1 MIGSVA
7 RAFWDWWLEQLREL
21 IPSVRRGATKS
32 ANAVLIIA
40 PDFSKQD
47 LPATVTARI
56 ERRGHAERLGRI
68 NLDSDGLRALKRA
81 AATLGRTPETLL
93 EVPLDAVLEKRLVLP
108 LAAERELDQVL
119 ALAMDRE
126 TPFAAD
132 EVYWKGEPE
141 QRDRAKRLLTVR
153 LSMVAKAQIADTV
166 AVLSRAALK
175 PTALIGAGQDGR
187 RTVIALDHGEA
198 RRRSV
203 ATTALAWTCAVL
215 GIAAIVVPFLQQSIA
230 LDHTD
235 QEIDALRPTVEAVDR
250 LRRHAVDDR
259 RQVEALAAQ
268 RVAFG
273 DPLRMLA
280 ALTAA
285 IPDDTWLSTLEFSQG
300 KLLISGQSKAA
311 SYLIGDMSKGTAFK
325 NPEFAAPVTRAEDG
339 KVDVFTISVEMR
351 N

>member
-47 LPATVTARI
+47 SPATVTARI

-68 NLDSDGLRALKRA
+68 TLDSDGLRALKRA

-215 GIAAIVVPFLQQSIA
+215 GIAAIVCAIFAAKHCARS
-230 LDHTD
+230 HRSGNR
-235 QEIDALRPTVEAVDR
+235 RPATYGR
-250 LRRHAVDDR
+250 GGRS
-259 RQVEALAAQ
+259 LAAACRRRSPTSRGASGATC
-268 RVAFG
+268 RVRRSAAHVG
-273 DPLRMLA
+273 RVDGRDPRRYLA
-280 ALTAA
+280 
-285 IPDDTWLSTLEFSQG
+285 
-300 KLLISGQSKAA
+300 
-311 SYLIGDMSKGTAFK
+311 
-325 NPEFAAPVTRAEDG
+325 
-339 KVDVFTISVEMR
+339 
-351 N
+351 